1 MRRQVFIMILST
13 AVCLSAALVDVHAAE
28 IKVLSSVGFKPAVE
42 HLADKF
48 SKLSGHTL
56 HVEFGTSNALAY
68 SISVAKRF
76 DVAILTPSV
85 WKELSERGHLLKP
98 VTNIARSGVG
108 IAVRAGLPKPELS
121 NGADLFGLL
130 ARARSIAYAQDGA
143 SGIYFL
149 NIIKRHGLAFD
160 ANKLIGVI
168 GTSPLDLVAKG
179 EAELGIQLISEIK
192 AADGVEL
199 VGPFPSD
206 FQTYT
211 VMAAGI
217 SAETPILDA
226 ANDLVD
232 FLRSAPALKTMRELS
247 LEPVP

>member
-1 MRRQVFIMILST
+1 MRRQVFGITLVSVVSLS
-13 AVCLSAALVDVHAAE
+13 VVMVDVHAAE
-28 IKVLSSVGFKPAVE
+28 IKVLSSVGFKSAVE
-42 HLADKF
+42 HLAGRF
-48 SKLSGHTL
+48 TNLTGHTL
-56 HVEFGTSNALAY
+56 DAEFGTSNALKY
-68 SISVAKRF
+68 SIATSMRF

-108 IAVRAGLPKPELS
+108 IAVRAGSPKPELA
-121 NGADLFGLL
+121 NGADLFGVL
-130 ARARSIAYAQDGA
+130 ARAKSIAYAQDGA

-149 NIIKRHGLAFD
+149 NLIERHGLSFHPS
-160 ANKLIGVI
+160 KLIGVI
-168 GTSPLDLVAKG
+168 GTSPLSLVANG

-199 VGPFPSD
+199 GGSFPSD

-211 VMAAGI
+211 VLAAGV

-226 ANDLVD
+226 ANDLID
-232 FLRSAPALKTMRELS
+232 FLRSAPAREKMRELG